1 MAATKPVIKAA
12 LIARLNAFETP
23 IDSDRQDDFADAMAD
38 WIVSDVLPLLQVT
51 GATGTGTPGGPLPI
65 AIPAGG
71 VT

>member
-23 IDSDRQDDFADAMAD
+23 IDSARQDDYADAMAD
-38 WIVSDVLPLLQVT
+38 WIITDVLPLLTVT

-65 AIPAGG
+65 LLPGG
-71 VT
+71 SVS